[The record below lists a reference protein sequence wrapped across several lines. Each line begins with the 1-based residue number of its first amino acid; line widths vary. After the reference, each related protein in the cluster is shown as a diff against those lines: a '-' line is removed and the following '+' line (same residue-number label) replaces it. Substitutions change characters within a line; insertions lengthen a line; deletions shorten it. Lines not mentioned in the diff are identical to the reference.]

1 MFSLLPPNATPL
13 EKNVAQLGNRLSALP
28 VPFLSLHRVDQC
40 PAAYLPWLAWDQ
52 RVAFWRPEW
61 TEAHKRSA
69 IAEAVAFN
77 AQRGTRPALQV
88 MLDQQLDS
96 YQLTA
101 WHEQT
106 PKNMP
111 FTFIVK
117 VPEPVELTLDQLT
130 GIHNAVDMTKSQ
142 RDHYAIEATVK
153 IDTGIYA
160 AGMVVFG
167 ESIFLSTP
175 DP

>member
-1 MFSLLPPNATPL
+1 MFSLLPPNSTRL
-13 EKNVAQLGNRLSALP
+13 EKNLDQLGQRITAIP
-28 VPFLSLHRVDQC
+28 VLFVALHRYDQC
-40 PAAYLPWLAWDQ
+40 PVMHLPWLAWQQ

-61 TEAHKRSA
+61 SENQKRSA
-69 IAEAVAFN
+69 IAEATAFN
-77 AQRGTRPALQV
+77 AQRGTKPVLLE
-88 MLDQQLDS
+88 MLGHVLDS
-96 YQLTA
+96 YQLVA

-106 PKNMP
+106 PKNTP

-117 VPEPVELTLDQLT
+117 VPAQVELTLDQLT
-130 GIHNAVDMTKSQ
+130 EIHNAVDLVKSQ

-153 IDTGIYA
+153 IDTGIYS